1 MIKMKPANMFDFW
14 APTGGGSKIADY
26 KGSQSPTITIETPPI
41 VPGTYQIDC
50 TPNMTGEYVVSAKKI
65 NWGNWILGGIFL
77 LGATGLIYL
86 YLSDEQKKKR
96 RDKDDYW

>member
-1 MIKMKPANMFDFW
+1 MIKLKPANIFHFW

-26 KGSQSPTITIETPPI
+26 KGSQSPKITIETPPI

-65 NWGNWILGGIFL
+65 NWGNWLIGGLVIAGL
-77 LGATGLIYL
+77 AGGLIWY
-86 YLSDEQKKKR
+86 YNDKQKKKR
-96 RDKDDYW
+96 RDKDGYW

>member
-65 NWGNWILGGIFL
+65 NWSNLILGGIFL

-96 RDKDDYW
+96 RDNDGYW

>member
-1 MIKMKPANMFDFW
+1 MIKLKPANIFDFY

-26 KGSQSPTITIETPPI
+26 KGSQSTTITIETPPI

-50 TPNMTGEYVVSAKKI
+50 TPDITGEYVVSAKKI

-77 LGATGLIYL
+77 LGATGLIIWYN
-86 YLSDEQKKKR
+86 SDEQKKKR
-96 RDKDDYW
+96 RDRVGYW

>member
-1 MIKMKPANMFDFW
+1 MIKMKPANIFDFW

-26 KGSQSPTITIETPPI
+26 KGSQSPKITIETPPI

-77 LGATGLIYL
+77 LGATGLIYW
-86 YLSDEQKKKR
+86 YYSDEQKKKR
-96 RDKDDYW
+96 RDKDGYW

>member
-65 NWGNWILGGIFL
+65 NWGNWLLGGLVIAGL
-77 LGATGLIYL
+77 AGGLIWYF
-86 YLSDEQKKKR
+86 SDEQKKKR
-96 RDKDDYW
+96 RDNDGYR

>member
-1 MIKMKPANMFDFW
+1 MIKLKPANIFDFW

-26 KGSQSPTITIETPPI
+26 KGSQSPSITIETPPI

-65 NWGNWILGGIFL
+65 NWGNWILGGILL
-77 LGATGLIYL
+77 LGATGLVYF

-96 RDKDDYW
+96 RDNDGYR

>member
-1 MIKMKPANMFDFW
+1 MIRMKPANIFDFW
-14 APTGGGSKIADY
+14 APTRGGSKIADY

-65 NWGNWILGGIFL
+65 NLGYWIIGGMLVI
-77 LGATGLIYL
+77 GTAGYL
-86 YLSDEQKKKR
+86 FWYYSDEQKKKR
-96 RDKDDYW
+96 RDEARDR

>member
-65 NWGNWILGGIFL
+65 NWGNWLLGGIFL
-77 LGATGLIYL
+77 LGATGLIYC

-96 RDKDDYW
+96 RDRDDFR

>member
-1 MIKMKPANMFDFW
+1 MIKLKPANMFDFW

-65 NWGNWILGGIFL
+65 NWGNWILGGILL

-96 RDKDDYW
+96 RDKDGYW

>member
-65 NWGNWILGGIFL
+65 NWGNWLIGGLVIAGL
-77 LGATGLIYL
+77 AGGLIWY
-86 YLSDEQKKKR
+86 YNDKQKKKR
-96 RDKDDYW
+96 RDRDGYW